1 MSEPTRFSIVIPAYN
16 SEAFIGGVVRS
27 CLGQTVSDLE
37 VIVVDD
43 GSSDG
48 TAAIVEE
55 ISGSDGRLSLIRQ
68 RNAGGAAA
76 RNRGAEAASAGFL
89 TFNDA
94 DDLLMPRYLET
105 VWRGLS
111 ASPDAGFAYT
121 GIWALDDRPR
131 RIQRVPALPRFAP
144 PHDLP
149 PTIDSLMSAMIE
161 ENFITGSR
169 TIRRSAFE
177 ETGGYDASFRFVEDY
192 DLWLRMIARGW
203 KPLRVPER
211 LTVLRDR
218 VDAEHT
224 DVPSMLSTLAAVLG
238 KVATDEAA
246 SPEVRDWPSFGGQST
261 RTPLQTSPGQC
272 SERLGPPEPGLG
284 RARRRLRPSAFW
296 YDEPPAEITEAFG
309 DLESL

>member
-1 MSEPTRFSIVIPAYN
+1 MAASFA
-16 SEAFIGGVVRS
+16 S
-27 CLGQTVSDLE
+27 CLGQTISDLE

-55 ISGSDGRLSLIRQ
+55 ISASDGRLSLIRQ

-76 RNRGAEAASAGFL
+76 RNRGAEAASAEFL

-111 ASPDAGFAYT
+111 ARPDAGFAYT
-121 GIWALDDRPR
+121 GIWASITDPDGSSDYLPSPGSR
-131 RIQRVPALPRFAP
+131 R
-144 PHDLP
+144 
-149 PTIDSLMSAMIE
+149 PTIFPRPSIQPTSAMIE

-192 DLWLRMIARGW
+192 DLWLRMIARGGS
-203 KPLRVPER
+203 
-211 LTVLRDR
+211 
-218 VDAEHT
+218 
-224 DVPSMLSTLAAVLG
+224 PSVFLSG
-238 KVATDEAA
+238 
-246 SPEVRDWPSFGGQST
+246 
-261 RTPLQTSPGQC
+261 
-272 SERLGPPEPGLG
+272 
-284 RARRRLRPSAFW
+284 
-296 YDEPPAEITEAFG
+296 
-309 DLESL
+309 